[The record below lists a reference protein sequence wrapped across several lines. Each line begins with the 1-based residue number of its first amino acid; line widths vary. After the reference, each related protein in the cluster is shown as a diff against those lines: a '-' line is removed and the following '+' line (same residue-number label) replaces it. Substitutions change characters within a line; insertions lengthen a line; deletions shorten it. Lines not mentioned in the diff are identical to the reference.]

1 MGKYSTYFLIVFFIY
16 RVNHEN
22 FDTVPFELLN
32 HEVTFRDLAFERLL
46 NSLEIPI
53 DYPEHLK
60 SSIIKGVVEHIDIS
74 FNTKMEMSCSIVVDD
89 NLYSIS
95 EIDLIGIEEIN

>member
-1 MGKYSTYFLIVFFIY
+1 MKD
-16 RVNHEN
+16 

-32 HEVTFRDLAFERLL
+32 HEIGFRDLAFERLL
-46 NSLEIPI
+46 SSLETPN
-53 DYPEHLK
+53 DYSEHLK
-60 SSIIKGVVEHIDIS
+60 SSIVKGVIEHIDVS

-95 EIDLIGIEEIN
+95 EIDLIDIEQIN

>member
-1 MGKYSTYFLIVFFIY
+1 MMK
-16 RVNHEN
+16 N
-22 FDTVPFELLN
+22 FNTVPFELLN
-32 HEVTFRDLAFERLL
+32 HKVTFRDLAFERLL
-46 NSLEIPI
+46 NSLELPI

>member
-1 MGKYSTYFLIVFFIY
+1 MK
-16 RVNHEN
+16 N
-22 FDTVPFELLN
+22 FNTVPFELLN
-32 HEVTFRDLAFERLL
+32 HKVTFRDLAFERLL
-46 NSLEIPI
+46 NSLELPI

-95 EIDLIGIEEIN
+95 IFNNIWGKRNKLSFIKCTVFFC

>member
-1 MGKYSTYFLIVFFIY
+1 MMK
-16 RVNHEN
+16 N
-22 FDTVPFELLN
+22 FNTVPFELLN
-32 HEVTFRDLAFERLL
+32 HKVTFRDLAFERLL

-60 SSIIKGVVEHIDIS
+60 ISIIKGVVEHIDIS

-95 EIDLIGIEEIN
+95 EIDLMGIEEIN